1 MKRTLLGAAVVAVA
15 TLLGPPV
22 AAADSQ
28 PSQGERSTGRNDAG
42 FGGGPHCHVLS
53 VEQANGHFT
62 WIRVFPSHQGHA
74 SSGLADGP
82 FVADPDCDGLP
93 GVTLPG

>member
-1 MKRTLLGAAVVAVA
+1 MKRTFVGSAVVAITLVVGPAVA
-15 TLLGPPV
+15 G
-22 AAADSQ
+22 AANQ
-28 PSQGERSTGRNDAG
+28 PSQGEHSTGRNPAG

-53 VEQANGHFT
+53 VEQANGHFES
-62 WIRVFPSHQGHA
+62 IRVFPSHQGHA

-93 GVTLPG
+93 GITAP